1 MNKIRL
7 TTASPPWGLPTFAVE
22 TTGGVA
28 GSLDGGHSLCLTV
41 LASGQTPTK
50 SLGATFLTTF
60 VFLISRIIYLKKKKD
75 YYMFMIMNTKHLK
88 DYKEIM

>member
-60 VFLISRIIYLKKKKD
+60 VLLISRIIYLKKKKD
-75 YYMFMIMNTKHLK
+75 YFMFMIMNTKHLK

>member
-7 TTASPPWGLPTFAVE
+7 TTASPPWGRPTFAVE

-60 VFLISRIIYLKKKKD
+60 VFLISRIIYFKKKRLLHVHDHEHKAP
-75 YYMFMIMNTKHLK
+75 KRL
-88 DYKEIM
+88 

>member
-75 YYMFMIMNTKHLK
+75 YFMFMIMNTKHLK